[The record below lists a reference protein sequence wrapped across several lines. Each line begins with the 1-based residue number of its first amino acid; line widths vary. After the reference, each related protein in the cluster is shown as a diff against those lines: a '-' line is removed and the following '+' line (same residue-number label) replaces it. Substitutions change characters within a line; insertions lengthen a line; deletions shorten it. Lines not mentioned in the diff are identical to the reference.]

1 MKIEKNNLPKG
12 EVEFKAI
19 LDEKEFETYH
29 AKGLSTIQTVVEID
43 GFRKGNAPEEL
54 IVKKYGDMIILEEM
68 ANIALRDIYMK
79 AIDEHKINPI
89 SEPKVTITKLAKG
102 NPFELTIIVPVMP
115 EVTLPAYKKIAKEV
129 LKDDEKVEVTDKDIE
144 DVISEF
150 RKGRAKYEEHTT
162 SHEATTVHGEHPTSP
177 EGSTGHTHEP
187 HEHKIDESTIPE
199 LNDEFAQSFGENF
212 KTVDDLKSKVAEN
225 LKLEKE
231 QKLREKR
238 RAKVMEKLI
247 AEAKA
252 DIPEVIIESELNVM
266 LSQMKQDVTR
276 YGGTWE
282 DYLSHSKK
290 TEDQLKI
297 DWSGDAKKRAM
308 SQLILNKIAEAE
320 KLHPTP
326 EDVEVQLVHLM
337 TQVQD
342 ADEERAK
349 NYLYQA
355 LTNENVLKFLEDTK
369 A

>member
-12 EVEFKAI
+12 EVEFKVV

-29 AKGLSTIQTVVEID
+29 AKGLSTIQTVVEVD
-43 GFRKGNAPEEL
+43 GFRKGNAPENL
-54 IVKKYGDMIILEEM
+54 IIEKYGDMIILEEM

-89 SEPKVTITKLAKG
+89 SEPKVSITKLG
-102 NPFELTIIVPVMP
+102 RNTPLELTITVPVLP
-115 EVTLPAYKKIAKEV
+115 EVTIPDYKKVAKEA
-129 LKDDEKVEVTDKDIE
+129 LKDTEKVEVTDKDIQ
-144 DVISEF
+144 DVLDEL
-150 RKGRAKYEEHTT
+150 RKGRAKYEEH
-162 SHEATTVHGEHPTSP
+162 EHTDA
-177 EGSTGHTHEP
+177 P
-187 HEHKIDESTIPE
+187 HDHKIDESTIPE

-212 KTVDDLKSKVAEN
+212 KTVDDLKSKVSEN

-247 AEAKA
+247 AESKA
-252 DIPEVIIESELNVM
+252 ELPDVIVESELNVM

-282 DYLSHSKK
+282 DYLAHTKK
-290 TEDQLKI
+290 TEEQLKI
-297 DWSGDAKKRAM
+297 DWRIDAEKRAM
-308 SQLILNKIAEAE
+308 SQLVLNKIAEAE

-337 TQVQD
+337 SQVQD

-349 NYLYQA
+349 SYLYQA
-355 LTNENVLKFLEDTK
+355 LTNENVLKYLEESK
-369 A
+369 